1 LGSRANDLEVA
12 LRELYTE
19 YHGEI
24 PSEEQVYADYEELY
38 RDWHKADPYYDG
50 FPNVEE
56 LQFELDR
63 ASKTKRYYVLIDQ
76 ASEEARLAAHWQEKL
91 EHFLDIQARMEV
103 NMRRLKELRQLRALS
118 QEELAEESG
127 VGRATISRIE
137 RGETGAHGRTL
148 RRLAKALGVGVE
160 ELVKVEANDG

>member
-1 LGSRANDLEVA
+1 
-12 LRELYTE
+12 
-19 YHGEI
+19 
-24 PSEEQVYADYEELY
+24 
-38 RDWHKADPYYDG
+38 
-50 FPNVEE
+50 
-56 LQFELDR
+56 
-63 ASKTKRYYVLIDQ
+63 
-76 ASEEARLAAHWQEKL
+76 
-91 EHFLDIQARMEV
+91 MEV
-103 NMRRLKELRQLRALS
+103 NVRRLKELRRLRALS